1 MAEPYKKGAGKM
13 DRLAA
18 ISSRTL
24 SQNSYGEQIETF
36 ATLATVWAEKVEL
49 SGQEQVAAQQV
60 SAEVMTIFRIRWR
73 SDVTATCRLLVDGVT
88 YMIAYI
94 AELGRRERL
103 ELTCKTVAA

>member
-1 MAEPYKKGAGKM
+1 MPEPYKKSAGAL
-13 DRLAA
+13 DRIANIL
-18 ISSRTL
+18 SR
-24 SQNSYGEQIETF
+24 SHSPNAYGEQIEIF
-36 ATLATVWAEKVEL
+36 STLATVWAQKVEL

-88 YMIAYI
+88 YGIVYI